1 MRFVTITSVV
11 LCLSFSLFAQ
21 VAPDLTVVQEPG
33 AIPEP
38 QAPPRDEPRTVAA
51 GRSAAGIG
59 QRVETMGITDTPPN
73 VSATLGTSDSTS
85 AFTVFNA
92 ANGALLRVAGDGSVS
107 IGTTAVGGKLY
118 VANFVSGG
126 YALQVGHARSVSAS
140 VQEFDYGTFFGTYQ
154 NVASGVTNSGALTAT
169 RTRAHLNGAGTL
181 AQTVGDYV
189 ESGVYGNST
198 GIVTQAIGTSIRIS
212 AGAGSVGTGYGIYVS
227 DVPAT
232 NDYAFYQAGNNDTSY
247 FAGNI
252 GIGVTVPVAK
262 LQIADTT
269 AAARIL
275 LSGAEYYQP
284 VNTSTDGMGLYLGV
298 NRSAHRQLW
307 IGDSGSATAP
317 FFRVTSLN
325 GTTMIDAVSRDGN
338 TPQPLIVGSNGN
350 VVVATG
356 TGVVGIGTSTP
367 TAGYKLD
374 VAGAARVAGN
384 LKVDGEIR
392 GATVIGAVY
401 QDVAE
406 WVPATN
412 DLEPG
417 TVVVLNPGRNN
428 EVMAS
433 SVAYDTTVA
442 GVVSAQP
449 GVILGVGGPDKEQI
463 ATTGRVRVRV
473 DATAAPI
480 RVGDL
485 LVTSDVAGTAMRSEP
500 MDLHGRKFHQPG
512 TIIGK
517 ALEPLASGTGEILVL
532 LSMQ

>member
-51 GRSAAGIG
+51 GRSANGIG

-92 ANGALLRVAGDGSVS
+92 ANGALLRVAGDGSLS
-107 IGTTAVGGKLY
+107 IGTTSLGGKLY
-118 VANFVSGG
+118 IVNQTSGF
-126 YALQVGHARSVSAS
+126 ALQVAHSRTVSAS

-154 NVASGVTNSGALTAT
+154 NVASGVTNSGSLMAT
-169 RTRAHLNGAGTL
+169 RTRAQLNGEGTL
-181 AQTVGDYV
+181 GQTVGDYV

-212 AGAGSVGTGYGIYVS
+212 AGAGSVGTGYGVYVS

-232 NDYAFYQAGNNDTSY
+232 NDYAFYQAGANDTSY

-252 GIGVTVPVAK
+252 GIGVTVPAAK

-284 VNTSTDGMGLYLGV
+284 ANTSTDGMGLYLGV
-298 NRSAHRQLW
+298 NRTGNRQLW

-350 VVVATG
+350 VLVATG

-401 QDVAE
+401 QDLAE
-406 WVPATN
+406 WVPATT
-412 DLEPG
+412 DLQPG

-463 ATTGRVRVRV
+463 ATTGRVKVRV
-473 DATAAPI
+473 DATRAPI
-480 RVGDL
+480 RIGDL
-485 LVTSDVAGTAMRSEP
+485 LVTSDAAGTAMRSEP
-500 MDLHGRKFHQPG
+500 MDLNGRKFHQPG